1 MCLIGV
7 LYLMF
12 LNACPVLWLRWAGCL
27 LYPLTVLLDGPPLH
41 LVRAIAEDTL
51 QSLYERLTILEV
63 LAILRLLDSG
73 VNDAGHLPSATQ
85 REECCPRA

>member
-1 MCLIGV
+1 
-7 LYLMF
+7 MF

-27 LYPLTVLLDGPPLH
+27 LDPLSVLLNGSHLH
-41 LVRAIAEDTL
+41 LVQATAEDTL

-63 LAILRLLDSG
+63 LAILRSLDSG
-73 VNDAGHLPSATQ
+73 VNNAGHLPSATQ